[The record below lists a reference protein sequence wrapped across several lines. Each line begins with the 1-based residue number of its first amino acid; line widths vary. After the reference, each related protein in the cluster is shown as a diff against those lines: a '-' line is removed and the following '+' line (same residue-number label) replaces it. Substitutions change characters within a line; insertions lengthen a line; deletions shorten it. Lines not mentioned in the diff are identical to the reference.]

1 MHFSDE
7 RHFHKTFHFLDR
19 IVPSEK
25 KHQLCDGSF
34 RSEVMSG
41 DYSRLIKRAARLVP
55 VGKYFAVAA
64 LGHVDYDQTTVAGL
78 LDGIDKPSVGGSV
91 AGSVSFQTT
100 PRKSGACST

>member
-78 LDGIDKPSVGGSV
+78 LDGKILSEIMEIKVMLERRLPIGK
-91 AGSVSFQTT
+91 QT
-100 PRKSGACST
+100 CSKDG